1 MLMETIPVL
10 DDFHYIMSKMF
21 DRIGYHQSVVIY
33 NRLKASRTCVVSD
46 KKITD
51 IANLLRQKENVSD
64 E

>member
-10 DDFHYIMSKMF
+10 DDFHYIMSRLF
-21 DRIGYHQSVVIY
+21 DRIEYYQTTVIY
-33 NRLKASRTCVVSD
+33 NRLKASRSCVVSD

-51 IANLLRQKENVSD
+51 IANLLRQKENVND